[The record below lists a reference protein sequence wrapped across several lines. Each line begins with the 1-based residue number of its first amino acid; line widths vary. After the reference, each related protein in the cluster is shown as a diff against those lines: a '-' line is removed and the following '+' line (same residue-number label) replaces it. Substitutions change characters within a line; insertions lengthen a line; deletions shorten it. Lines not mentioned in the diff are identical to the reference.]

1 MLFVLVDHFLVWQ
14 YLKFIRMR
22 ILLALKQSVKSALE
36 LGANLDFNIV
46 GCSPL
51 YYVSDRNIKSLFML
65 LLKYKAR
72 ITEFDRIRMLE
83 TERGRKYLEIINTT
97 DVAVALL
104 SPSYVPRLG
113 LNPMDRNSIRELV
126 IKMLG
131 LEQ

>member
-1 MLFVLVDHFLVWQ
+1 
-14 YLKFIRMR
+14 
-22 ILLALKQSVKSALE
+22 
-36 LGANLDFNIV
+36 
-46 GCSPL
+46 
-51 YYVSDRNIKSLFML
+51 ML